1 MISWPLFTR
10 YSTKVDVIAKDSIN
24 VVRDSLQ
31 NTHDNEGSNAIED
44 DSNKEPQSVGKKN
57 EIPEKGSIDITNK
70 LNINVPRTKDAQNS
84 DDKSQAIGLTLNK
97 AKEDNPEEEITEV
110 ERQVIEV
117 TVEQGQTAYG
127 IAMKHNMHRPELEKL
142 NPGIDLD
149 KVHPGDKIKVYKK

>member
-1 MISWPLFTR
+1 
-10 YSTKVDVIAKDSIN
+10 
-24 VVRDSLQ
+24 
-31 NTHDNEGSNAIED
+31 
-44 DSNKEPQSVGKKN
+44 VGKKN

-70 LNINVPRTKDAQNS
+70 LNINVPRTKDAQTS

-97 AKEDNPEEEITEV
+97 AKEDNPEEEVTEV

-127 IAMKHNMHRPELEKL
+127 IARKHNMHRPELEKL